1 MKSRCLLLLLLV
13 LTALVLCFCA
23 CDSTPAE
30 AETTDHGTADGTTA
44 APTETPTEESTE
56 AITPE
61 ATEPPSETETDPPAA
76 EKPYTLTATEGENG
90 LDFIIDFPAGKDLVI
105 LQLADIQLQTLKG
118 TRSAE
123 RRSQL
128 SGAYFTGF
136 PAGKRNDHEF
146 RAWRYVEEAIEKVKP
161 DLIVLTGDNVFGETD
176 DSGKD
181 WLEFVARMD
190 SYGIPWCP
198 VFGNHD
204 NESGKGVLWQISQLE
219 QSEYCIFKQG
229 TVSGNSNYNLL
240 IRQGGEAKYLLYM
253 MDSNGCKT
261 RSDVAGAGLM
271 PDNPDID
278 LIVQDAGF
286 CDDQLEW
293 MKASGNSVRSAY
305 GEVPS
310 LIFFHIPDYSAWK
323 CVKNAYGEEMDQF
336 PFYPDHEGDAG
347 FALESLGGYDNGP
360 FWSYAKEIG
369 CIGMFVGHRHKV
381 ATSIN
386 CEGIRVT
393 YGLKTGT
400 YDYHDPSMLGSTKIT
415 LSETAEEMGVE
426 YVPTELSYNK

>member
-1 MKSRCLLLLLLV
+1 MKLAAPLSLCLLLLA
-13 LTALVLCFCA
+13 ALLCFCA
-23 CDSTPAE
+23 CDGSAPPEDTPANTT
-30 AETTDHGTADGTTA
+30 AEVTPEVTPEDTPDGETGSPTA
-44 APTETPTEESTE
+44 APTE
-56 AITPE
+56 A
-61 ATEPPSETETDPPAA
+61 ETDPPTPERA
-76 EKPYTLTATEGENG
+76 YTLTDNKGENG
-90 LDFIIDFPAGKDLVI
+90 LDYIIDFPAGKDLVI

-118 TRSAE
+118 ARSSI

-136 PAGKRNDHEF
+136 PASKRNDHEF
-146 RAWRYVEEAIEKVKP
+146 RAWRYVEEAIERVRP

-176 DSGKD
+176 DTGKD
-181 WLEFVARMD
+181 WLEFVQRMD

-229 TVSGNSNYNLL
+229 SVSGNSNYNLL
-240 IRQGGEAKYLLYM
+240 IRQGGEAKYLLYL
-253 MDSNGCKT
+253 MDSNGCKVRT
-261 RSDVAGAGLM
+261 DTEGAGLM

-286 CDDQLEW
+286 MEDQWNW
-293 MKASGNSVRSAY
+293 MRDSGHTVRKTY

-323 CVKNAYGEEMDQF
+323 CVKNAYGDEMEQF

-393 YGLKTGT
+393 YGLTTGT
-400 YDYHDPSMLGSTKIT
+400 YDYHDPSMRGSTKIT
-415 LSETAEEMGVE
+415 LSETTGEMAVE
-426 YVPTELSYNK
+426 YVPTELEYT

>member
-1 MKSRCLLLLLLV
+1 MKTCYSLLCLITLALLLCLS
-13 LTALVLCFCA
+13 A
-23 CDSTPAE
+23 CDAPHAETATTSSSDLTSEETEAPSAEATEAESEIQTE
-30 AETTDHGTADGTTA
+30 AET
-44 APTETPTEESTE
+44 APP
-56 AITPE
+56 TPE
-61 ATEPPSETETDPPAA
+61 QD
-76 EKPYTLTATEGENG
+76 YTVTITNGENG
-90 LDFIIDFPAGKDLVI
+90 PDFIIDFPTGKDLVI

-118 TRSAE
+118 ARSTE

-136 PAGKRNDHEF
+136 PTSKRNDHEF
-146 RAWRYVEEAIEKVKP
+146 RAWRYVEEAIAKVQP
-161 DLIVLTGDNVFGETD
+161 DLILLTGDNVFGETD

-204 NESGKGVLWQISQLE
+204 NESGKGVLWQIRQLE

-229 TVSGNSNYNLL
+229 SVSGNSNYNLL

-253 MDSNGCKT
+253 MDSNGCKVRT
-261 RSDVAGAGLM
+261 DVEGAGLM

-278 LIVQDAGF
+278 LIMQDAGF

-293 MKASGNSVRSAY
+293 MKDSGNAIRKAY
-305 GEVPS
+305 GEVPT
-310 LIFFHIPDYSAWK
+310 LILFHVPDYSAWK

-336 PFYPDHEGDAG
+336 PFYPDHEGDGG

-400 YDYHDPSMLGSTKIT
+400 YDYHDQSMLGSTKIT
-415 LSETAEEMGVE
+415 LSETAGEMGVE
-426 YVPTELSYNK
+426 YVFTELPYNP

>member
-1 MKSRCLLLLLLV
+1 MKTRRILLCLLALLLCLCGCDP
-13 LTALVLCFCA
+13 TANETA
-23 CDSTPAE
+23 TT
-30 AETTDHGTADGTTA
+30 AETAFPE
-44 APTETPTEESTE
+44 PTETAAKPSESAVESAEPPTE
-56 AITPE
+56 AD
-61 ATEPPSETETDPPAA
+61 TDPPAP
-76 EKPYTLTATEGENG
+76 EKTYVLTDNGGEDG
-90 LDFIIDFPAGKDLVI
+90 LDFVIDFPAGKDLVI

-136 PAGKRNDHEF
+136 PAGKRNDHEY

-204 NESGKGVLWQISQLE
+204 NESGKGVLWQIEQLE

-229 TVSGNSNYNLL
+229 AVSGNSNYNLL
-240 IRQGGEAKYLLYM
+240 VRQGGEAKYLLYM
-253 MDSNGCKT
+253 MDSNGCKVRT
-261 RSDVAGAGLM
+261 DVAGAGLM
-271 PDNPDID
+271 PDNPDFD

-293 MKASGNSVRSAY
+293 MRASGNAVRKAY
-305 GEVPS
+305 GEIPS
-310 LIFFHIPDYSAWK
+310 LLFFHIPDYSAWK

-336 PFYPDHEGDAG
+336 PFYPDHEGDTG

-360 FWSYAKEIG
+360 FWGYAKEIG

-415 LSETAEEMGVE
+415 LSETAGEMAVE
-426 YVPTELSYNK
+426 YVHTELNYK

>member
-1 MKSRCLLLLLLV
+1 MKTRRILLCLLALLLC
-13 LTALVLCFCA
+13 LCG
-23 CDSTPAE
+23 CDP
-30 AETTDHGTADGTTA
+30 TADEPA
-44 APTETPTEESTE
+44 SSAESAE
-56 AITPE
+56 TPE
-61 ATEPPSETETDPPAA
+61 AVTPAPTQSSAETPEPPTEADTDPPAP
-76 EKPYTLTATEGENG
+76 KKTYTLTENGGEDG
-90 LDFIIDFPAGKDLVI
+90 LDFIIDFPAGKDLTI

-146 RAWRYVEEAIEKVKP
+146 RAWRYVEEAIEKAKP

-204 NESGKGVLWQISQLE
+204 NESGKGVLWQIEQLE

-240 IRQGGEAKYLLYM
+240 VRQGGEAKYLLYM
-253 MDSNGCKT
+253 MDSNGCKVRT
-261 RSDVAGAGLM
+261 DVAGAGLM

-286 CDDQLEW
+286 CDDQLVW
-293 MKASGNSVRSAY
+293 MRNSGNAARKAY
-305 GEVPS
+305 GTVPS
-310 LIFFHIPDYSAWK
+310 LLFFHIPDYSAWK
-323 CVKNAYGEEMDQF
+323 CVKNTYGDEMDQF
-336 PFYPDHEGDAG
+336 PFYPDREGDTG

-360 FWSYAKEIG
+360 FWGYAKEIG

-381 ATSIN
+381 ATSIV

-400 YDYHDPSMLGSTKIT
+400 YDYHDESMLGSTKIT
-415 LSETAEEMGVE
+415 LSETAGEMAVE

>member
-1 MKSRCLLLLLLV
+1 MKTRYLILC
-13 LTALVLCFCA
+13 ALFALILCFCA
-23 CDSTPAE
+23 CDTAPS
-30 AETTDHGTADGTTA
+30 ETEPISDATTA
-44 APTETPTEESTE
+44 TPTVEDTAKGTEAPT
-56 AITPE
+56 AE
-61 ATEPPSETETDPPAA
+61 ATEPPTESEATPPAP
-76 EKPYTLTATEGENG
+76 ERNYTVTSTDGENG

-118 TRSAE
+118 ARSTE

-136 PAGKRNDHEF
+136 PASKRNDHEF
-146 RAWRYVEEAIEKVKP
+146 RAWRYVEEAIERVQP

-204 NESGKGVLWQISQLE
+204 NESGKGVLWQIEQLE

-229 TVSGNSNYNLL
+229 SVSGNSNYNLL

-253 MDSNGCKT
+253 MDSNGCKVRT
-261 RSDVAGAGLM
+261 DVTGAGLM
-271 PDNPDID
+271 PDNPDIN

-293 MKASGNSVRSAY
+293 MKAGGTAVRKAC

-336 PFYPDHEGDAG
+336 PFYPDHEGDGG

-360 FWSYAKEIG
+360 FWGYAKEIG

-400 YDYHDPSMLGSTKIT
+400 YDYHDESMLGSVRIT
-415 LSETAEEMGVE
+415 LDEKTGAMGVE
-426 YVPTELSYNK
+426 YIFSELSYQP

>member
-1 MKSRCLLLLLLV
+1 M
-13 LTALVLCFCA
+13 
-23 CDSTPAE
+23 
-30 AETTDHGTADGTTA
+30 
-44 APTETPTEESTE
+44 
-56 AITPE
+56 
-61 ATEPPSETETDPPAA
+61 
-76 EKPYTLTATEGENG
+76 
-90 LDFIIDFPAGKDLVI
+90 DFIIDFPAGQDLVI

-118 TRSAE
+118 ARSTE

-128 SGAYFTGF
+128 SGAYFSGF

-146 RAWRYVEEAIEKVKP
+146 RAWRYVEEAIDKVQP
-161 DLIVLTGDNVFGETD
+161 DLILLTGDNVFGETD

-181 WLEFVARMD
+181 WLEFVTRMD

-229 TVSGNSNYNLL
+229 SVSGNSNYNLL

-293 MKASGNSVRSAY
+293 MKASGNSVRRAY

-310 LIFFHIPDYSAWK
+310 LIFFPPSSSSTSPTTPPGSASRT
-323 CVKNAYGEEMDQF
+323 
-336 PFYPDHEGDAG
+336 
-347 FALESLGGYDNGP
+347 L
-360 FWSYAKEIG
+360 
-369 CIGMFVGHRHKV
+369 
-381 ATSIN
+381 
-386 CEGIRVT
+386 
-393 YGLKTGT
+393 TGT
-400 YDYHDPSMLGSTKIT
+400 KWSSSPSTPITRETRALPWNPWAATTTAPSGATPRRSGASVCSWDTATRWPPPSTARA
-415 LSETAEEMGVE
+415 SA
-426 YVPTELSYNK
+426 

>member
-1 MKSRCLLLLLLV
+1 MKTRRILLCLLALLLCLCGCDP
-13 LTALVLCFCA
+13 TAGEPA
-23 CDSTPAE
+23 SSAEPAE
-30 AETTDHGTADGTTA
+30 
-44 APTETPTEESTE
+44 
-56 AITPE
+56 TPE
-61 ATEPPSETETDPPAA
+61 AVTPAPTQSSAETPEPPTEADTDPPAP
-76 EKPYTLTATEGENG
+76 EKTYTLTENGGEDG
-90 LDFIIDFPAGKDLVI
+90 LDFIIDFPAGKDLTI

-181 WLEFVARMD
+181 WLEFVQRMD

-204 NESGKGVLWQISQLE
+204 NESGKGVLWQIEQLE

-229 TVSGNSNYNLL
+229 AVSGNSNYNLL
-240 IRQGGEAKYLLYM
+240 VRQGGEAKYLLYM
-253 MDSNGCKT
+253 MDSNGCQVRT
-261 RSDVAGAGLM
+261 DVAGAGLM
-271 PDNPDID
+271 PDNPDFD

-286 CDDQLEW
+286 CDDQLVW
-293 MKASGNSVRSAY
+293 MRNSGNAVRKAY
-305 GEVPS
+305 GTVPS
-310 LIFFHIPDYSAWK
+310 LLFFHIPDYSAWK
-323 CVKNAYGEEMDQF
+323 CVKNAYGDEMEQF
-336 PFYPDHEGDAG
+336 PFSPDREGDTG

-360 FWSYAKEIG
+360 FWGYAKEIG

-381 ATSIN
+381 ATSIV

-415 LSETAEEMGVE
+415 LSETEGKMAVE
-426 YVPTELSYNK
+426 YVHTELNYK

>member
-1 MKSRCLLLLLLV
+1 MKSRRPILLV
-13 LTALVLCFCA
+13 LTLALSALVLCFCA
-23 CDSTPAE
+23 CDGSAPPEETADHTTAEVTDKPTDTAAEATEAPTEAE
-30 AETTDHGTADGTTA
+30 AE
-44 APTETPTEESTE
+44 S
-56 AITPE
+56 
-61 ATEPPSETETDPPAA
+61 EPPAPDKTYVLTDNQ
-76 EKPYTLTATEGENG
+76 GENG

-118 TRSAE
+118 ARTPE

-136 PAGKRNDHEF
+136 PASKRNDHEY
-146 RAWRYVEEAIEKVKP
+146 RAWRYVDEAIAKVKP
-161 DLIVLTGDNVFGETD
+161 DLILLTGDNVFGETD
-176 DSGKD
+176 DSGED

-190 SYGIPWCP
+190 GYGIPWCP

-204 NESGKGVLWQISQLE
+204 NESAMGVRWQIEQLE

-229 TVSGNSNYNLL
+229 SVSGNSNYNLL
-240 IRQGGEAKYLLYM
+240 IRQGGEARYLLYM
-253 MDSNGCKT
+253 MDSNGCKVRT
-261 RSDVAGAGLM
+261 DVAGAGLM

-278 LIVQDAGF
+278 RIVQDAGF
-286 CDDQLEW
+286 CDDQLIW
-293 MKASGNSVRSAY
+293 MRDSGNAVRRAY

-323 CVKNAYGEEMDQF
+323 CVRNVYGDEMDTF
-336 PFYPDHEGDAG
+336 PFYPDREGDTG

-360 FWSYAKEIG
+360 FRDYAQEIG

-381 ATSIN
+381 ATSID

-400 YDYHDPSMLGSTKIT
+400 YDYHDESMLGSTKIT
-415 LSETAEEMGVE
+415 LDETEGKMAVE
-426 YVPTELSYNK
+426 YVPTELEYK

>member
-1 MKSRCLLLLLLV
+1 MKTCRILLCLLALLLCLCGCDP
-13 LTALVLCFCA
+13 TAGEPPSSA
-23 CDSTPAE
+23 EPAE
-30 AETTDHGTADGTTA
+30 
-44 APTETPTEESTE
+44 
-56 AITPE
+56 TPE
-61 ATEPPSETETDPPAA
+61 AVTPAPTQSSAETPESPTEADTDPPVP
-76 EKPYTLTATEGENG
+76 EKTYTLTENGGEDG
-90 LDFIIDFPAGKDLVI
+90 LDFIIDFPAGKDLTI

-136 PAGKRNDHEF
+136 PASKRNDHEY

-204 NESGKGVLWQISQLE
+204 NESGKGVLWQIEQLE

-240 IRQGGEAKYLLYM
+240 VRQGGEAKYLLYM
-253 MDSNGCKT
+253 MDSNGCKVRT
-261 RSDVAGAGLM
+261 DVAGAGLM

-293 MKASGNSVRSAY
+293 MKASGNSVRRSY

-310 LIFFHIPDYSAWK
+310 LLFFHIPDYSAWK

-360 FWSYAKEIG
+360 FWGYAKEIG

-415 LSETAEEMGVE
+415 LSETAGEMAVE
-426 YVPTELSYNK
+426 YVHTELNYK

>member
-1 MKSRCLLLLLLV
+1 MKTRRILLCLLALLLC
-13 LTALVLCFCA
+13 LCG
-23 CDSTPAE
+23 CDP
-30 AETTDHGTADGTTA
+30 TADEPA
-44 APTETPTEESTE
+44 SSAESAE
-56 AITPE
+56 TPE
-61 ATEPPSETETDPPAA
+61 AVTPAPTQSSAETPEPPTEADTDPPAP
-76 EKPYTLTATEGENG
+76 KKTYTLTENGGEDG
-90 LDFIIDFPAGKDLVI
+90 LDFIIDFPAGKDLTI

-204 NESGKGVLWQISQLE
+204 NESGKGVLWQIEQLE

-253 MDSNGCKT
+253 MDSNGCKVRT
-261 RSDVAGAGLM
+261 DVAGAGLM

-286 CDDQLEW
+286 MEDQWNW
-293 MKASGNSVRSAY
+293 MRDSGHTVRKTY
-305 GEVPS
+305 GEVPT

-323 CVKNAYGEEMDQF
+323 CVKNAYGDEMEQF
-336 PFYPDHEGDAG
+336 PFHPDHEGDAG

-360 FWSYAKEIG
+360 FWGYAKEIG

-400 YDYHDPSMLGSTKIT
+400 YDYHEPAMLGSTKIT
-415 LSETAEEMGVE
+415 LSETAEEMAVE
-426 YVPTELSYNK
+426 YVHTELNYK